1 MLKAMRRQREQWRQD
16 MLTVNELSSSLK
28 ETVEALRANG
38 AFYEVA
44 LFQWYGY
51 RNWPLMEA

>member
-1 MLKAMRRQREQWRQD
+1 

-44 LFQWYGY
+44 LFQWYGF